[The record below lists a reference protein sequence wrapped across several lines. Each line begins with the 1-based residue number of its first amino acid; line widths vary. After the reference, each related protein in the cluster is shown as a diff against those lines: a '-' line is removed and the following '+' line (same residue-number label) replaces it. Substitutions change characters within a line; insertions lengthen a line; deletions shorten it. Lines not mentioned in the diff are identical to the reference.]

1 MIKTGDVGLGGAT
14 GAVLDRSLVGMR
26 KLIDRSLSDVRMK
39 AGMPPQHRVFSVA
52 KFIEEVKL
60 SATLEAEMEK
70 CPFTVSHV

>member
-1 MIKTGDVGLGGAT
+1 
-14 GAVLDRSLVGMR
+14 MR